1 MKISFSIIGYNET
14 DLIKGCLE
22 SIKDIAY
29 EIVYVDCSS
38 TDNSIEIVKK
48 YTDKIFIRENN
59 FNLNINK
66 QFGIDKCT
74 GDWIFY
80 IDPDE
85 RLTNDLKREIIET
98 IKNTN
103 CNGFLIPRKNYYFGK
118 WLRYGGKYPDK
129 QLRLFRN
136 GKGRFACVSIHER
149 ISIEGEIGSL
159 KNPFEHIVFDSI
171 DRMILKMGSYSYRG
185 GIEIVRLNKNQ
196 NIILF
201 KSIRNFFKN
210 YFLKLGFMDGII
222 GFFVAIHDLFNFFL
236 YYFKS
241 KELKNDKKLY

>member
-1 MKISFSIIGYNET
+1 MKVSFSIIGHNEA
-14 DLIKGCLE
+14 DLIKDCLE

-38 TDNSIEIVKK
+38 NDSSVDVVKK
-48 YTDKIFIRENN
+48 YTDKIYIKENN

-85 RLTNDLKREIIET
+85 RLTDEIKKEIIQT
-98 IKNTN
+98 IENTKYS
-103 CNGFLIPRKNYYFGK
+103 GFLIPRKNYYFGR
-118 WLRYGGKYPDK
+118 WLKYGGKYPDK

-136 GKGRFACVSIHER
+136 GKGRFNCVSIHER
-149 ISIEGEIGSL
+149 ISIDGRIGSL
-159 KNPFEHIVFDSI
+159 KNPFEHIVIDSV

-185 GIEIVRLNKNQ
+185 GSEIVRLNKKTNR
-196 NIILF
+196 ILF
-201 KSIRNFFKN
+201 RAIRNFFKN
-210 YFLKLGFMDGII
+210 YFLKFGFIDGKI
-222 GFFVAIHDLFNFFL
+222 GFFVVILDLFNAFL

-241 KELKNDKKLY
+241 KELKNDKNY